1 MIEGAVYYYRVSFL
15 STVVL
20 VTIRVIDPRMCHMS
34 TLKCRLAVVMIL
46 LAAAVP
52 ASASTLTLVNSRAL
66 LQPGDS
72 FHWADLGG
80 DLTDLGATFTAPSV
94 SGNLTATV
102 SGAARFALFSGAT
115 FNADFL
121 PSDTVLS
128 LFDLTSGD
136 PTAGVIRL
144 MFNHPVSGA
153 GAQIQSNFQ
162 GAFTAS
168 VAALNASGN
177 VFGSPLSI
185 FGANGLNGDGSA
197 PFLGIRSDALDIFGL
212 EFSLADGFA
221 INDVSVAAVPEPA
234 TLTLLLLGSGLIGI
248 RRRRLR

>member
-1 MIEGAVYYYRVSFL
+1 MPAI
-15 STVVL
+15 
-20 VTIRVIDPRMCHMS
+20 
-34 TLKCRLAVVMIL
+34 KCRLAALMIVV
-46 LAAAVP
+46 AAAAP

-72 FHWADLGG
+72 FQWGDLGG
-80 DLTDLGATFTAPSV
+80 DLTDLGASFTAPSV

-102 SGAARFALFSGAT
+102 SGATRFALFSGAT
-115 FNADFL
+115 FNADFA

-128 LFDLTSGD
+128 LFDLTTGD

-144 MFNHPVSGA
+144 LFNHPVSGG

-162 GAFTAS
+162 GGFTAS
-168 VAALNASGN
+168 VSALDAGGHVIGAA
-177 VFGSPLSI
+177 FSI
-185 FGANGLNGDGSA
+185 LGTNGLNGDGSA

-234 TLTLLLLGSGLIGI
+234 TLTLLLLGSGLIRF
-248 RRRRLR
+248 RRRTRP